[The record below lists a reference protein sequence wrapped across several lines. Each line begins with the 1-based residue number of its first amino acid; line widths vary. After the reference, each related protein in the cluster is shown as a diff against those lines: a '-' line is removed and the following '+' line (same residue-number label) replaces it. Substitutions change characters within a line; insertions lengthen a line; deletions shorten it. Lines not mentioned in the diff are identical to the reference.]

1 MNNCTNTGD
10 QSAPRAIKDVKAG
23 DIIVSAHWGEA
34 KVLEVLTHIF
44 FVSDWDNFEESGHW
58 YTFTE
63 AEKSG
68 CKIKGSEEKTTII
81 VGGQKYK
88 LIEE

>member
-44 FVSDWDNFEESGHW
+44 FVSDWDDFEGGGNW
-58 YTFTE
+58 WTFSE
-63 AEKSG
+63 AEKAG
-68 CKIKGSEEKTTII
+68 WKIKGSEEDTTRII
-81 VGGQKYK
+81 DGKKYK